1 MVHRTEVSISQQGIW
16 RYSSEKPRWEET
28 VPALSSKLTWMRKG
42 GPDSLRRA
50 SVRSDVSRSL
60 QRSIV
65 SCSQFTP
72 PSYDKCNF
80 LDHPLVAINKILSHL
95 QLRCDPQKESKD
107 GAETS
112 SGTMM
117 VVGGTVTPGLLG
129 SGAPGIVSST
139 IRVKKHC
146 AWK

>member
-1 MVHRTEVSISQQGIW
+1 MVYRTEVSISQQGIW

-42 GPDSLRRA
+42 GPDSLRSA

-60 QRSIV
+60 QRSI
-65 SCSQFTP
+65 
-72 PSYDKCNF
+72 
-80 LDHPLVAINKILSHL
+80 
-95 QLRCDPQKESKD
+95 LRCVPQKESKD
-107 GAETS
+107 GVGTS

-129 SGAPGIVSST
+129 SGAPGIVS
-139 IRVKKHC
+139 
-146 AWK
+146 

>member
-1 MVHRTEVSISQQGIW
+1 MVYRTEVSISQQGIW
-16 RYSSEKPRWEET
+16 RYSSENPRWEDT

-72 PSYDKCNF
+72 PSCTTYCSI
-80 LDHPLVAINKILSHL
+80 LDHSFITINTRVMVYKGHREISILVAPLFLPKKPHW
-95 QLRCDPQKESKD
+95 RPQGGPYFK
-107 GAETS
+107 TS
-112 SGTMM
+112 
-117 VVGGTVTPGLLG
+117 LY
-129 SGAPGIVSST
+129 
-139 IRVKKHC
+139 
-146 AWK
+146 